1 MVEDSEARVD
11 ALMLDIYQTPALV
24 SGDKVLH
31 QQDMFPRGNLDE
43 ASLLSFL
50 GR

>member
-11 ALMLDIYQTPALV
+11 ALMLDIYQTPAVV
-24 SGDKVLH
+24 SGEKVLH
-31 QQDMFPRGNLDE
+31 QRELFRNGRLDE
-43 ASLLSFL
+43 GTLLSFL

>member
-11 ALMLDIYQTPALV
+11 ALMLDIYQTPAVV
-24 SGDKVLH
+24 SGEKVLH
-31 QQDMFPRGNLDE
+31 QREIFRNGSIDE
-43 ASLLSFL
+43 AALLSFL